1 MKKILYPV
9 FTAILIAVMLV
20 SPAGAGGYKLS
31 SAFTLSSLLANGTA
45 TGLGKTD
52 WLISLDASGSGAV
65 VCVNNG
71 TNPVP
76 GQSSPHIDGSATQ
89 KLAAGDP
96 LRKNGKSPF
105 SMEAIPPE
113 EAPGYTL
120 DWQQG
125 GCPNS
130 NWTAFVDFVFWDHA
144 VISLKDPLTL
154 ETVATFKYVCV
165 TTRTGPRGD
174 PNSTFDDGI
183 VSCTEYFG

>member
-20 SPAGAGGYKLS
+20 SSAGAGGYKLS
-31 SAFTLSSLLANGTA
+31 SAFTLGSLIANGFA
-45 TGLGKTD
+45 TGLGATD
-52 WLISLDASGSGAV
+52 WKIALDASGTGAV

-71 TNPVP
+71 SNPVP
-76 GQSSPHIDGSATQ
+76 GQSAPRVDGKATQ
-89 KLAAGDP
+89 DIPKTQIT
-96 LRKNGKSPF
+96 KNGKASF
-105 SMEAIPPE
+105 SMKAVPPE
-113 EAPGYTL
+113 EASGYTL
-120 DWQQG
+120 DWVQG

-130 NWTAFVDFVFWDHA
+130 NWTAYVDFVYWDHA

>member
-9 FTAILIAVMLV
+9 FTAILIAVLLV

-31 SAFTLSSLLANGTA
+31 GTTFTLGSLLANGFA

-52 WLISLDASGSGAV
+52 WRIVLDASGTGAV

-71 TNPVP
+71 SNPVP
-76 GQSSPHIDGSATQ
+76 GQSAPHIDGSATQ
-89 KLAAGDP
+89 QLGGGDP
-96 LRKNGKSPF
+96 LRKNGKAPF
-105 SMEAIPPE
+105 RVEAIPAE
-113 EAPGYTL
+113 EAPGYVL

-130 NWTAFVDFVFWDHA
+130 NWTAYIDFIFWDHA

-154 ETVATFKYVCV
+154 ESVATFEYVCV
-165 TTRTGPRGD
+165 TTRTGPNST
-174 PNSTFDDGI
+174 PSTFDDGT
-183 VSCTEYFG
+183 VSCRQIL